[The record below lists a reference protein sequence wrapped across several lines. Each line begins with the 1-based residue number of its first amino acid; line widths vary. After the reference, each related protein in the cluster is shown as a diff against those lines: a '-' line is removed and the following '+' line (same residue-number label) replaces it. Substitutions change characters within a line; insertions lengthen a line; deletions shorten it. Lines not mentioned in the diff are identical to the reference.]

1 MNKLKEDNYTT
12 RLWNTKYISSPDED
26 WFVSKFFKTKAQQL
40 PINEQR
46 KIVEIKKEYLG
57 KYIPTTILCEVDDW
71 EYFIKQ
77 RFIKWKTLAETDISS
92 LSADTLEKLIDLI
105 KKYLKYHRE
114 QWWEM
119 DVTWYQYYEWD
130 ISTIRRKLKNFLK
143 INKNFLTST
152 NIMISEDGNVYMV
165 DVCESTD
172 SRLLWKI
179 KNFCAK
185 PFIKRTISQ
194 LEKALQEKISL
205 EKKNHDLFCAL
216 NES

>member
-1 MNKLKEDNYTT
+1 MNRLEDNYTT
-12 RLWNTKYISSPDED
+12 RLWNTKYISSPDKE
-26 WFVSKFFKTKAQQL
+26 WFISKFFKTKKQQL
-40 PINEQR
+40 PIEEQR
-46 KIVEIKKEYLG
+46 RIIELKKEYLWE
-57 KYIPTTILCEVDDW
+57 YIPTTILCEVGDW

-77 RFIKWKTLAETDISS
+77 RFIKWKTLAETDISE
-92 LSADTLEKLIDLI
+92 LSADTLWKLIDLI

-130 ISTIRRKLKNFLK
+130 ISTIKRKLKNFLK
-143 INKNFLTST
+143 IDKNFLTST

-172 SRLLWKI
+172 SRLLGKI

-194 LEKALQEKISL
+194 LEKTLQEKISF
-205 EKKNHDLFCAL
+205 EKKNKEIFEIL
-216 NES
+216 NNK